1 MSAYPVTLTGVSKRF
16 AKQLAVDHVD
26 LQLRAGESV
35 ALAGHNGAGKSTLL
49 KLILGLIHPSEGQVH
64 LMGHE
69 TSAAAAVAV
78 RKEIGYLPE
87 TVSLYPSLTG
97 IEVLNFFAKL
107 KGQPLAKN
115 QELLS
120 RVGLLGAST
129 RRVRTYS
136 KGMRQRL
143 ALAQAML
150 GDPQVL
156 LFDEPTTGLDPASRQ
171 VFYEIVSELRAK
183 GATILLSSHALSE
196 IEAQT
201 DRIVVMKQGKKIA
214 DGTLSELRVQS
225 ELPTRVVLS
234 FESEAAAQALLA
246 QGTQTAE
253 VQRVGTQTAEPS
265 LAVDQGTVGQ
275 GYSQEWRRLDAHRV
289 ESYCDE
295 AGKVAK
301 IQSLAQFQGVNG
313 IDIQSPSLDDIYA
326 HFLRREDDI

>member
-1 MSAYPVTLTGVSKRF
+1 MSVYQVTLTGVSKRF

-69 TSAAAAVAV
+69 TSSTAAVAV

-107 KGQPLAKN
+107 KGQPLEKN

-150 GDPQVL
+150 GEPQVL

-201 DRIVVMKQGKKIA
+201 DRIVVMKKGKKIA
-214 DGTLSELRVQS
+214 DGTLGELRVQS
-225 ELPTRVVLS
+225 ELQTRVVLS
-234 FESEAAAQALLA
+234 FESEAAAQVL
-246 QGTQTAE
+246 
-253 VQRVGTQTAEPS
+253 
-265 LAVDQGTVGQ
+265 VGQ

>member
-234 FESEAAAQALLA
+234 FESEAAAQVLA
-246 QGTQTAE
+246 
-253 VQRVGTQTAEPS
+253 
-265 LAVDQGTVGQ
+265 GQ
-275 GYSQEWRRLDAHRV
+275 GYLQEWQRLDAHRV
-289 ESYCDE
+289 QSFCDE
-295 AGKVAK
+295 ATKVAK
-301 IQSLAQFQGVNG
+301 IQSLAQYQGVNG